1 MTSITQTHARI
12 LELFKNAPQA
22 FIPGPELASRT
33 GVSRT
38 AVWKAV
44 HTLRRLGYEID
55 SHPRHGY
62 RLVRVPE
69 ALIPEEMLPLL
80 QTSWLARTYHHQTTA
95 ASTNDLALQ
104 MAARGAPHGTVVAVE
119 TQTAGRGRLH
129 RPWLSAAGEG
139 LTFSAVLRPDLS
151 PQAAPQITLV
161 AAAAVA
167 KTLRSLYGLDAAI
180 KWPNDVLIHGKKAVG
195 ILTEMQCDPDRVRF
209 LVTGIGINVNETA
222 AELPSRTRYPATSI
236 ALELG
241 GPVNRKQLF
250 AVILHS
256 LENEWDRYFSGRFNE
271 LLEELEDLSA
281 VLGRRIEVDC
291 SGEVLRGLAQGFTP
305 QGALRI
311 LCDDGNERVIWVG
324 DVTHVLTFH

>member
-1 MTSITQTHARI
+1 MTSSTQTPARV
-12 LELFKNAPQA
+12 LELFKHAPQA

-44 HTLRRLGYEID
+44 QALRRLGYQID
-55 SHPRHGY
+55 AHPRHGY
-62 RLVRVPE
+62 RLIRVPE

-104 MAARGAPHGTVVAVE
+104 MAARGAPHGTVVAAE
-119 TQTAGRGRLH
+119 TQTAGRGRRH
-129 RPWLSAAGEG
+129 RPWFSAEGKG
-139 LTFSAVLRPDLS
+139 LTFSAVLRPDLP
-151 PQAAPQITLV
+151 PQAAPQTTLV

-222 AELPSRTRYPATSI
+222 ADLPSQTRYPATSI

-241 GPVNRKQLF
+241 GPVDRKQLF

-256 LENEWDRYFSGRFNE
+256 LENEWDRYFSGRFIE
-271 LLEELEDLSA
+271 LLEELEGFSA
-281 VLGRRIEVDC
+281 VLGRRVEVDC
-291 SGEVLRGLAQGFTP
+291 SGEVLRGVAQGFTP

-311 LCDDGNERVIWVG
+311 LCDDGKETVIWVG
-324 DVTHVLTFH
+324 DITQVLTFD